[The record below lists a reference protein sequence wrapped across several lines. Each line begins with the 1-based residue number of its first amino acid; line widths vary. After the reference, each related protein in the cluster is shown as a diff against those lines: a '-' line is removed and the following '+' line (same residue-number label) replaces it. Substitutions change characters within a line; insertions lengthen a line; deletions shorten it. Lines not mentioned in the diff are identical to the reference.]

1 MNQGSPEGLGSR
13 TGEPSLPWLLQE
25 NFALPAAM
33 AIISA
38 YLTGH
43 SDSQKAENDG
53 GSWVL

>member
-38 YLTGH
+38 YLTEH